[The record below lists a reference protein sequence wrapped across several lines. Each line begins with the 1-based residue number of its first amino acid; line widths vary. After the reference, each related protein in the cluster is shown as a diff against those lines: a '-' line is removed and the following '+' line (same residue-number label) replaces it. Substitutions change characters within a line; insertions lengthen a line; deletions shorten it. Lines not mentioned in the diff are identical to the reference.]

1 MALIYRPHTNIWQ
14 YRHTG
19 SELALSA
26 RSAAMGRAVIAGGF
40 SAAVAVRSAA
50 AGPSTGSGGRPGVGF
65 TGVLGARAVAAGA
78 ARGAGILSAC

>member
-26 RSAAMGRAVIAGGF
+26 RSAAMGRAVIA
-40 SAAVAVRSAA
+40 
-50 AGPSTGSGGRPGVGF
+50 
-65 TGVLGARAVAAGA
+65 ARAVAAGA